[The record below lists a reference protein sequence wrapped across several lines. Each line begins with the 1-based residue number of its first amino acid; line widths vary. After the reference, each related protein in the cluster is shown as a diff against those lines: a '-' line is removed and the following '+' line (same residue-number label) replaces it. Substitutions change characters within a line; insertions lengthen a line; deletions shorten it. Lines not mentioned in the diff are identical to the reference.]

1 LKYIIKK
8 NNKNLIGEINLE
20 RSKSISNRVLIID
33 ALCNQDIPITGLSS
47 SDDTNTMAQLISANS
62 TILDVGAAGTTMR
75 FLTALKASQEG
86 ASCILTGSDRM
97 KQRPIKVLV
106 DALRSIGAQIDY
118 LEKEGYPPIKITGQ
132 ALSVSHIKIDGG
144 TSSQYITALL
154 LIAPSLANGM
164 KLEIE
169 GNLVSRSY
177 VQMTLDIMSYFGIN
191 HVWDSNIITIAKQAY
206 ISKPYEVEADWSA
219 ASYWYLMASLSD
231 HVDLKINGLTQPS
244 LQGDSIL
251 NQWFTSFGVKG
262 NFEGNSVQLSKDSD
276 LTIKG
281 LDLYF
286 ILCPD
291 IAQSFACLYA
301 GLGLSGKFKGL
312 QTLRIKETDRT
323 LALKQELIKH
333 DYNIDINSNE
343 EISLNGTLSESIIA
357 IDTYEDHRM
366 AMSFAPL
373 AITLGSIYINDP
385 MVVTKSY
392 PSYWEDLKSV
402 GFEIEE
408 A

>member
-1 LKYIIKK
+1 LRYIIKK
-8 NNKNLIGEINLE
+8 NNKNLTGEINLE

-33 ALCNQDIPITGLSS
+33 ALCNQDIPIKGLSS
-47 SDDTNTMAQLISANS
+47 SDDTNTMVQLLSATS
-62 TILDVGAAGTTMR
+62 TNLDVGAAGTTMR

-132 ALSVSHIKIDGG
+132 ALSVSHVKIDGG

-169 GNLVSRSY
+169 GNLVSRPY

-191 HVWDSNIITIAKQAY
+191 HVWDNNIITIAKQVY

-219 ASYWYLMASLSD
+219 ASYWYLMAGLSD

-251 NQWFTSFGVKG
+251 NQWFNSFGVKA
-262 NFEGNSVQLSKDSD
+262 NFEGNSVQLSKDAD

-281 LDLYF
+281 LDLDF

-333 DYNIDINSNE
+333 GYNIDINSDE
-343 EISLNGTLSESIIA
+343 EISLNGALSESFIA

-373 AITLGSIYINDP
+373 AITLGSIHINDP

-392 PSYWEDLKSV
+392 PAYWEDLKSV